1 MYNISN
7 SSAVI
12 VLGMHRSGTS
22 TIAKALEL
30 FGIHIGTNLLPGGTP
45 NPKGFYEDQAILQFN
60 KDLLSTLNSRW
71 DYIQADPIS
80 TISDTIRSDL
90 YKRAL
95 EIIEES
101 FGGHDIWGFKEPR
114 TLRLLPFWTDFFEKQ
129 QIKAK
134 YIVVTRNPDDI
145 AESLFIR
152 NLLPHSHSYLLT
164 AIYYRDL
171 LAHMRTHQFAVIDYD
186 FLLGEPK
193 SEIRRL
199 EAQLE
204 LPPAA
209 DGDLTFFCEN
219 FVSRE
224 LKRSQGTADHV
235 TPIRDTLVEAHKQVT
250 LCCSN
255 PSYIHSS
262 AITDCWK
269 KLEAH
274 TKTLLPNWYDPA
286 IISTAEQAVHYR
298 KELKRLE
305 SGVQAL
311 HERTAQLKQDVA
323 KRDKVL
329 LMRKKK
335 IKELEEAIIIQRER
349 NAHLKNEIVKRDDLL
364 RPRKSEI

>member
-45 NPKGFYEDQAILQFN
+45 NPKGFYEDQRILQFN
-60 KDLLSTLNSRW
+60 KDLLSALKSRW

-80 TISDTIRSDL
+80 TISDTMRSDL

-171 LAHMRTHQFAVIDYD
+171 LAHMRTHRFAVIDYD
-186 FLLGEPK
+186 FLLANPK

-209 DGDLTFFCEN
+209 ESDLTFFCES

-224 LKRSQGTADHV
+224 LKRSQGTGNHI
-235 TPIRDTLVEAHKQVT
+235 TPIRDTLIEAHNQLI
-250 LCCSN
+250 LCGVN
-255 PSYIHSS
+255 PSHIHSS
-262 AITDCWK
+262 ALTDCWK
-269 KLEAH
+269 KIVTH
-274 TKTLLPNWYDPA
+274 TETLLPNWYDQA
-286 IISTAEQAVHYR
+286 VTSTSEQAVHYR
-298 KELKRLE
+298 KEMNRLE

-311 HERTAQLKQDVA
+311 HERTAKLKQDVVE
-323 KRDKVL
+323 RDQILNTRKQKIEQLKETITL
-329 LMRKKK
+329 LQNRS
-335 IKELEEAIIIQRER
+335 AR
-349 NAHLKNEIVKRDDLL
+349 
-364 RPRKSEI
+364 